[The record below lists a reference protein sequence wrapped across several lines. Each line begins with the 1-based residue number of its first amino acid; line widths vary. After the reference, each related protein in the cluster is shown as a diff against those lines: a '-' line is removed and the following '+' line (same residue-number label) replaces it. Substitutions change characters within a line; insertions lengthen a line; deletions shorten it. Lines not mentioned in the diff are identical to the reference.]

1 MFYSIFIFL
10 FILIILILLIFL
22 IFTQIKNKKYPYCGG
37 YLNMKDIPK
46 CKAND
51 CADINNDFAMNLA
64 IVIELLLEIYI
75 NTPNTFLNQIKQLY
89 PLAKVYKGIFYFAP
103 FELLKILP
111 SDFGQN
117 KSTPYGIIS
126 FFYNYISCISDI
138 QEFCSLN
145 LKNNPKLISFCNS
158 LQLIKEKNE
167 CPFLIND
174 NNPDLYIS
182 DKKFFNNIGLLGTF
196 SLNFQQA
203 ILLKIK
209 LPIKDLNLNY
219 WSLNLYLADNLDPNL
234 ICHPYLNLNVAS
246 LVPPLNMFT
255 SVGISRKKFNP
266 LTGEGELLENGFL
279 NFLVIICLNQNIGNE
294 LKTKFQTQY
303 DFIHIFGIPTLN
315 GSMTI
320 DSNLPNPNNLIT
332 NSALFNPNNQ
342 RLTMFMRLSPDPT
355 QNDQTFFNSFIK
367 DKSGQYFQTLLISFN
382 DNNYSIVKY
391 PKINYP
397 LMINSTTNEYNNIN
411 SFKNIIKNIRNNL
424 FLTYRIKK
432 LQLRNSTLN
441 IFGPK
446 FKNVINTLQSYK
458 GGWQSIQLAGNAQG
472 DNYDAQ
478 YRLSESVC
486 LQKKDVMFC
495 VCVNH
500 SYYDNSLYNSINLV
514 DLNKGSG
521 IVAFNLNNNYKDDY
535 YIVLFGRDMESI
547 NIFENK
553 LKLNNIKIFKYY
565 IDTNEIPLCHHLL
578 MVERTYLNIN
588 YLSIDRK
595 NIYSLYNLFGNNFK
609 QFNKNQKDDEW
620 NSLINVVAPNLDY
633 LIPPNYY
640 IISPISNITYFIVG
654 IIITFLILLLT
665 IMFHYKFKI

>member
-1 MFYSIFIFL
+1 M
-10 FILIILILLIFL
+10 
-22 IFTQIKNKKYPYCGG
+22 
-37 YLNMKDIPK
+37 
-46 CKAND
+46 
-51 CADINNDFAMNLA
+51 
-64 IVIELLLEIYI
+64 
-75 NTPNTFLNQIKQLY
+75 
-89 PLAKVYKGIFYFAP
+89 
-103 FELLKILP
+103 
-111 SDFGQN
+111 
-117 KSTPYGIIS
+117 
-126 FFYNYISCISDI
+126 
-138 QEFCSLN
+138 
-145 LKNNPKLISFCNS
+145 CNS
-158 LQLIKEKNE
+158 LQIIKDQND

-174 NNPDLYIS
+174 NNPNLYIS

-255 SVGISRKKFNP
+255 SVGISGKKFNH
-266 LTGEGELLENGFL
+266 LTGEGELLENGFI

-367 DKSGQYFQTLLISFN
+367 DKNGQYFQTLLISFN
-382 DNNYSIVKY
+382 NNNYSITKY

-397 LMINSTTNEYNNIN
+397 LMINATINEYNNIN
-411 SFKNIIKNIRNNL
+411 SFKNIIKSIRNNL
-424 FLTYRIKK
+424 FLAYRIKK

-514 DLNKGSG
+514 DLNRGSG

-535 YIVLFGRDMESI
+535 YIVLFGRYMESI

-553 LKLNNIKIFKYY
+553 LKLSNIKVFKYY

-588 YLSIDRK
+588 YVSIDRK
-595 NIYSLYNLFGNNFK
+595 NIYSIYNLFGNNFK
-609 QFNKNQKDDEW
+609 QLNMNQKDDEW
-620 NSLINVVAPNLDY
+620 NSLINVVAP
-633 LIPPNYY
+633 
-640 IISPISNITYFIVG
+640 ST
-654 IIITFLILLLT
+654 
-665 IMFHYKFKI
+665 